1 MRQFRPLFGM
11 SGLAMLAMASA
22 ELRAQSPTQAGA
34 PLVAA
39 PSVAPIAAR
48 QVQIGDSVR
57 VPLVVNDL
65 PVGTV
70 VDFRLDRLPPSAK
83 LESGVIRWRPLRADA
98 NATYSIGIH
107 ALVNG
112 NEIARGSADI
122 TVVDAHRPPI
132 IRQPA
137 DRVIPPGDT
146 LVLPIEASD
155 PDGDVLSV
163 AATNLT
169 DPSQPPR
176 YDRQTGTLVWQA
188 PRGTV
193 NRVNQW
199 RVTVNDGD
207 GGTATTELHV
217 SVKAQNVA
225 PVCAPLRTYKRDE
238 GEQVEIA
245 LDADDANGDSLA
257 FHPLATLPNGSLKGA
272 VYQWSIP
279 FGFVSAARQD
289 STVRFEWRASDPS
302 AASTSSNC
310 FALVTVFRSI
320 AEEPFRVKQQ
330 AHRQLLTDVRAQLA
344 GAAAREKATRDSLG
358 AASSKKRM
366 VKRASLLSA
375 LVGGL
380 LQIAKSEDTRR
391 IAAGI
396 SATFTVG
403 LGGWEST
410 LEDGEPLSKRA
421 EAIAQ
426 ERVQLQRALNRF
438 MRRYGETVSREALL
452 GSSYESDY
460 QDVFDMLSAPGSTPG
475 STSIMSMPTTLGVT
489 SHDRLAVRR

>member
-1 MRQFRPLFGM
+1 MRPYRPLPVVTAAL
-11 SGLAMLAMASA
+11 LALSSLPLGAQ
-22 ELRAQSPTQAGA
+22 LPAQSGA
-34 PLVAA
+34 PAA
-39 PSVAPIAAR
+39 ALPTIAAITPR

-57 VPLVVNDL
+57 IPLIVNDL

-70 VDFRLDRLPPSAK
+70 VDFRLDRLPASAK
-83 LESGVIRWRPLRADA
+83 LENGVIRWRPLRADA
-98 NATYSIGIH
+98 NTTYTIGIH

-112 NEIARGSADI
+112 NEVARGSADL

-132 IRQPA
+132 IRQPT

-146 LVLPIEASD
+146 LVLPVEASD

-169 DPSQPPR
+169 DPSLPPR
-176 YDRQTGTLVWQA
+176 YDRQTGSLVWQA
-188 PRGTV
+188 PRGTI

-199 RVTVNDGD
+199 RITVNDGD

-217 SVKAQNVA
+217 SVRAQNVA
-225 PVCAPLRTYKRDE
+225 PVCAPMRSYKRDE
-238 GEQVEIA
+238 GESVEIS
-245 LDADDANGDSLA
+245 LDADDANGDSLTY
-257 FHPLATLPNGSLKGA
+257 HPLATLPNGALKGA
-272 VYQWSIP
+272 TYQWSIP
-279 FGFVSAARQD
+279 YGFVSPTRQD

-302 AASTSSNC
+302 AAATSNNC

-320 AEEPFRVKQQ
+320 ADEPFRLKQQ

-344 GAAAREKATRDSLG
+344 NALTRERATRDSLST
-358 AASSKKRM
+358 ASSKKRM
-366 VKRASLLSA
+366 VKRASLVSA
-375 LVGGL
+375 LIGGL

-403 LGGWEST
+403 LGGWEAT

-421 EAIAQ
+421 ETIAQ
-426 ERVQLQRALNRF
+426 ERVQLQKVLNRF
-438 MRRYGETVSREALL
+438 VRRYGETVSREALL
-452 GSSYESDY
+452 GASYESDY
-460 QDVFDMLSAPGSTPG
+460 QDLFDMLTKA
-475 STSIMSMPTTLGVT
+475 
-489 SHDRLAVRR
+489 

>member
-1 MRQFRPLFGM
+1 MPPLRPSYVSIVL
-11 SGLAMLAMASA
+11 LMLALPGAA
-22 ELRAQSPTQAGA
+22 LRAQTVVLTGTPAATPTLA
-34 PLVAA
+34 PV
-39 PSVAPIAAR
+39 AAR

-57 VPLVVNDL
+57 VPLIVNDL

-70 VDFRLDRLPPSAK
+70 VDFRLDRMPANAR
-83 LESGVIRWRPLRADA
+83 LENGVIRWRPLRADA
-98 NATYSIGIH
+98 NTTYSVGVH

-112 NEIARGSADI
+112 NEVARGSVDVS
-122 TVVDAHRPPI
+122 VVDAHRPPI

-137 DRVIPPGDT
+137 DRVTPPGDT
-146 LVLPIEASD
+146 LILAVEASD

-163 AATNLT
+163 TATNLT
-169 DPSQPPR
+169 DPSLPPR
-176 YDRQTGTLVWQA
+176 YDRQASSLVWHA

-193 NRVNQW
+193 NRVYRW
-199 RVTVNDGD
+199 RITVNDGD

-238 GEQVEIA
+238 GEAVEIT

-257 FHPLATLPNGSLKGA
+257 YHPLATLPNGTLKGA
-272 VYQWSIP
+272 TYQWSIP
-279 FGFVSAARQD
+279 FGFVSRARQD

-302 AASTSSNC
+302 SASTSSNC

-330 AHRQLLTDVRAQLA
+330 AHRALLADVRAQIGSA
-344 GAAAREKATRDSLG
+344 TARERATRDSLA

-366 VKRASLLSA
+366 VKRASLVSA

-403 LGGWEST
+403 LGGWETT
-410 LEDGEPLSKRA
+410 LEDGDPLSKRA
-421 EAIAQ
+421 ETIAQ
-426 ERVQLQRALNRF
+426 ERAQLQRALNRF
-438 MRRYGETVSREALL
+438 IRRYGESVSREALL
-452 GSSYESDY
+452 GSSYESDH
-460 QDVFDMLSAPGSTPG
+460 QDLFDLLAAPGRQTAE
-475 STSIMSMPTTLGVT
+475 TSIPMQPRPRGVTTLA
-489 SHDRLAVRR
+489 RMPALQ

>member
-1 MRQFRPLFGM
+1 MRQLRPFVPVLGIAL
-11 SGLAMLAMASA
+11 LAMPVAVV
-22 ELRAQSPTQAGA
+22 RAQSPTQAGTPGA
-34 PLVAA
+34 TVPTLAA
-39 PSVAPIAAR
+39 IAAR

-57 VPLVVNDL
+57 IPLVVNDL

-70 VDFRLDRLPPSAK
+70 VDFRLDRMPASAK
-83 LESGVIRWRPLRADA
+83 LESGVLRWRPLRADA

-112 NEIARGSADI
+112 NEVARGSADI

-132 IRQPA
+132 IRQPT

-146 LVLPIEASD
+146 LVLPVEASD

-169 DPSQPPR
+169 DPSLPPR
-176 YDRQTGTLVWQA
+176 YDRQSGTLVWQA
-188 PRGTV
+188 PRGTQ

-199 RVTVNDGD
+199 RITVNDGD

-217 SVKAQNVA
+217 AVKAQNIA
-225 PVCAPLRTYKRDE
+225 PVCSPMRTYKRDE
-238 GEQVEIA
+238 GEHVEIA
-245 LDADDANGDSLA
+245 LDADDANGDSLTY
-257 FHPLATLPNGSLKGA
+257 HPLATLPNGALEGSTYA
-272 VYQWSIP
+272 WTIP
-279 FGFVSAARQD
+279 FGFVSATRQD

-302 AASTSSNC
+302 AASTSNNC

-320 AEEPFRVKQQ
+320 AEEPFRVRQQ
-330 AHRQLLTDVRAQLA
+330 AHRQLLTDVRTQLA
-344 GAAAREKATRDSLG
+344 TATTRERATRDSLA

-366 VKRASLLSA
+366 VKRASLVSA
-375 LVGGL
+375 LIGGL

-403 LGGWEST
+403 LGGWEAT

-426 ERVQLQRALNRF
+426 ERVQLQRALNKF
-438 MRRYGETVSREALL
+438 IRRYGETVSRDALL
-452 GSSYESDY
+452 GSSYAADY
-460 QDVFDMLSAPGSTPG
+460 QDLFDMLADPARQASAA
-475 STSIMSMPTTLGVT
+475 SIMLQP
-489 SHDRLAVRR
+489 LATGATGLARVALQR